1 MNPTILLTGRNGQV
15 GSALLPLLPRL
26 GKVVALG
33 RGELDLADPDAIRRA
48 VRELRPQ
55 IIVNAA
61 GYTQVDQAETDAAAA
76 YAMNA
81 EAPRLFAE
89 EAKQIGAALVH
100 YSTDYVFDGLKESPY
115 LETDPPNPVNVYG
128 KSKLA
133 GEQAVQS
140 SGVPHLILRTSWVY
154 ARRGR
159 NFLLTILRLSTQRV
173 ELRIVADQT
182 GAPTSSD
189 QIAAGTV
196 RILAHILD
204 RGVSS
209 ASFARFSGTY
219 HMTAGGETSWYDFAQ
234 AILEGSAHIAPDAP
248 WYLQATGGHPRMA
261 RRVVPITTAD
271 YPTPAR
277 RPAYSVLSNARLRS
291 TFGFELPDWRTQL
304 TELLEGPRRE
314 EPVQL

>member
-1 MNPTILLTGRNGQV
+1 MSPTILLTGRNGQV
-15 GSALLPLLPRL
+15 GSALLPLLPHL

-100 YSTDYVFDGLKESPY
+100 YSTDYLFDGLKESPY

-304 TELLEGPRRE
+304 TEVLEGPRRE

>member
-1 MNPTILLTGRNGQV
+1 MSLTILLTGRNGQL
-15 GSALLPLLPRL
+15 GAALRPLLPRL

-33 RGELDLADPDAIRRA
+33 RSELDLADPDAIRRA

-55 IIVNAA
+55 IIMNAA
-61 GYTQVDQAETDAAAA
+61 GYTQVDQAEADPETAFAV
-76 YAMNA
+76 NA

-100 YSTDYVFDGLKESPY
+100 YSTDYVFDGLKKSPY
-115 LETDPPNPVNVYG
+115 LETDPPNPLNAYG

-133 GEQAVQS
+133 GEEAIQS

-159 NFLLTILRLSTQRV
+159 NFLLTILRLSTQRE
-173 ELRIVADQT
+173 ELRIVADQI

-196 RILAHILD
+196 CVLTHILE
-204 RGVSS
+204 RGFSP
-209 ASFARFSGTY
+209 ASFARFGGIY
-219 HMTAGGETSWYDFAQ
+219 HMTAGGETSWFEFAQ
-234 AILEGSAHIAPDAP
+234 AILEGSARIAPDAP
-248 WYLQATGGHPRMA
+248 WYVQATGGHPRVV
-261 RRVVPITTAD
+261 RRVLSITTAD
-271 YPTPAR
+271 YPTPVR

-291 TFGFELPDWRTQL
+291 TFGFELPDWRIQL
-304 TELLEGPRRE
+304 TQVLEGPQQE
-314 EPVQL
+314 